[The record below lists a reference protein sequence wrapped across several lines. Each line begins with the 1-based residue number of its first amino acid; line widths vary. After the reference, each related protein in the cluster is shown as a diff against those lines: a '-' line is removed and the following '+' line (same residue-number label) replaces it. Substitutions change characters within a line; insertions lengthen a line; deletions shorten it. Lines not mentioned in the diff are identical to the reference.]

1 MPETPTLRTLKGEFI
16 AVECKS
22 CRLYGRME
30 RKALVAKFKA
40 SVTLSRLRRSVV
52 GRCEKMCEDGV
63 DRCDARLTVCAPED
77 QA

>member
-1 MPETPTLRTLKGEFI
+1 MRTLKGEFI

-40 SVTLSRLRRSVV
+40 SVTLPKLRRSVV
-52 GRCEKMCEDGV
+52 GRCERMCEGGV
-63 DRCDARLTVCAPED
+63 DRCDARLSACVPKDRAAPR
-77 QA
+77 